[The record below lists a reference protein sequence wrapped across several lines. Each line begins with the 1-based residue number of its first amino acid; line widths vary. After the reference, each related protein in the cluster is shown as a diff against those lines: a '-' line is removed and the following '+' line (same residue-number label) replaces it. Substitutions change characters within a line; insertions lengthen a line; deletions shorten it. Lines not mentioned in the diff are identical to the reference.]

1 MLAIAYKIPNFK
13 HGDQVGLNAISEY
26 LATGKSSVLQQ
37 KLVDELMLV
46 NQIYAYNMSC
56 VDENL
61 FIFLAVCNPDVEASV
76 VEAEILKI
84 IDDLKNK
91 PIDKDD
97 VLRVKNLIKSDFIYS
112 FESASKVANLYGSYL
127 ARGDIKPLYELE
139 KNIDKI
145 DAKLLKE
152 IANRYFNEKTSTT
165 IFLKKE

>member
-1 MLAIAYKIPNFK
+1 
-13 HGDQVGLNAISEY
+13 
-26 LATGKSSVLQQ
+26 
-37 KLVDELMLV
+37 
-46 NQIYAYNMSC
+46 
-56 VDENL
+56 
-61 FIFLAVCNPDVEASV
+61 V

-97 VLRVKNLIKSDFIYS
+97 VLRVKNLIKTDFIYS

-152 IANRYFNEKTSTT
+152 IANKYFNEKTSTT
-165 IFLKKE
+165 IILKKE